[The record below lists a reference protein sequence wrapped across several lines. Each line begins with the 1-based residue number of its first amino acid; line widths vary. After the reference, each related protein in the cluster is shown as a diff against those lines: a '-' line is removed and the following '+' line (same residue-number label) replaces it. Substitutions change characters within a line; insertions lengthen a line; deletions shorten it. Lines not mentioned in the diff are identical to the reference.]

1 MSKIVGIQ
9 FKDSGKVYDFDAGHF
24 VLREGDKVMVITEE
38 GPAIGCVRSEPRIPG
53 PEMPR
58 RPLKKIFRLATED
71 EVRKYEQGGEIERD
85 VYQFCLRKI
94 KERALPMC
102 LVGVERRFDGSK
114 TLVFFTADGR
124 VDFRDLV
131 KDLVRKFHTRIEM
144 RQIGVRHQAKMVG
157 GLGTCGRP
165 LCCASFLNSF
175 GTVTI
180 KMAKEQNLSLNPG
193 KISGMCG
200 RLMCCL
206 KYEHPYYEKI
216 RKNIPKIGKRVKTQF
231 GEGKVLRQ
239 NILKETMAVLLDSGE
254 EKEITFE
261 DLSKDGLFK
270 KKRHSK
276 QKKSEKKGNTETFNQ
291 KKDEKRG

>member
-9 FKDSGKVYDFDAGHF
+9 FKNSGKVYDFDAGHF
-24 VLREGDKVMVITEE
+24 VLKEGDKVMVITEE
-38 GPAIGCVRSEPRIPG
+38 GPAIGCVRIEPRNPG
-53 PEMPR
+53 PEMPK
-58 RPLKKIFRLATED
+58 RPLKKVFRLATD
-71 EVRKYEQGGEIERD
+71 EEIKKYEQGGKLEDEIFHYCTQRIRERS
-85 VYQFCLRKI
+85 
-94 KERALPMC
+94 LPMC

-114 TLVFFTADGR
+114 ILVFFTADGR

-131 KDLVRKFHTRIEM
+131 KDLVRRFRTRIEM

-175 GTVTI
+175 GTVSI

-206 KYEHPYYEKI
+206 TYEHQYYEEIK
-216 RKNIPKIGKRVKTQF
+216 KDLPKIGKRVKTSF
-231 GEGKVLRQ
+231 GEGKVVRQ
-239 NILKETMAVLLDSGE
+239 NVLKETLTVVLDSGE
-254 EKEITFE
+254 EKELGFE
-261 DLSKDGLFK
+261 DLSMDRLFRK
-270 KKRHSK
+270 KLQSTPRKT
-276 QKKSEKKGNTETFNQ
+276 G
-291 KKDEKRG
+291 KRGAR